1 LAVAAGIANN
11 RSPIVQQDFLRI
23 MTSTR
28 LRVFGV
34 FALGYF
40 VSFLFRGVNL
50 GFAPFLTRD
59 LGFSAADLGTLTS
72 LYFLGFAGAQVPAG
86 VLLDRFGPRRVTA
99 CVMLV
104 AAAGA
109 LVFGLAHDL
118 GTMMIGRLLIGI
130 GVSVCLAGAF
140 KASAQHFP
148 LAQLTFVNG
157 LVMAVGGLGGV
168 AVGAPLSWLLSVTG
182 WRLVCVS
189 LAIFTGAVAA
199 AIWTLGPRLRDTH
212 HQAGVLEQFKGTW
225 HVLNSRAF
233 WKVATFSALTQSVF
247 YAMQSLWVGAFLRDV
262 VSAGAGDVAARAAS
276 LVSVLGG
283 AFIVGNIG
291 FGALAR
297 AFERRGV
304 TVHLF
309 SGVTMALFVLVQALI
324 AARVPLP
331 ATVLWAAYGALGGT
345 GILTY
350 AVLAEYFPVR
360 LIGRVN
366 TTFTLVIFLEVF
378 VLQVAIGAALGHW
391 PARDGHYPAV
401 AHQNVWAAL
410 IVLQVATAVW
420 YFMPSHRA
428 QPTGRPCEGQ

>member
-1 LAVAAGIANN
+1 
-11 RSPIVQQDFLRI
+11 
-23 MTSTR
+23 MTSAR

-40 VSFLFRGVNL
+40 VSYLFRGVNI
-50 GFAPFLTRD
+50 GFAPFLTHD

-86 VLLDRFGPRRVTA
+86 VLLDHFGPRRVTA

-109 LVFGLAHDL
+109 LVFGLANDL
-118 GTMMIGRLLIGI
+118 GVMMIGRLLIGV
-130 GVSVCLAGAF
+130 GVSVCLAAAF
-140 KASAQHFP
+140 KATAQHFP
-148 LAQLTFVNG
+148 LTQLTFVNG

-168 AVGAPLSWLLSVTG
+168 VVGAPLSWLLSMTS
-182 WRLVCVS
+182 WRMVCVG
-189 LAIFTGAVAA
+189 LAILTVSVAA
-199 AIWTLGPRLRDTH
+199 AIWTLGPRNRDTH
-212 HQAGVLEQFKGTW
+212 HQAGVIEQFKGTW

-262 VSAGAGDVAARAAS
+262 VPAGVGDVAANAAS
-276 LVSVLGG
+276 LVSVLGI
-283 AFIVGNIG
+283 AFIAGNIG

-304 TVHLF
+304 TVFMF
-309 SGVTMALFVLVQALI
+309 SGVTMVLFVLVQVLI
-324 AARVPLP
+324 AVRAPLP
-331 ATVLWAAYGALGGT
+331 APVLWAGYGALGGT

-350 AVLAEYFPVR
+350 AVLAEHFPGR

-366 TTFTLVIFLEVF
+366 TTFTLVIFLEIF
-378 VLQVAIGAALGHW
+378 VLQVAIGAVLGLWSAHE
-391 PARDGHYPAV
+391 GHYPV
-401 AHQNVWAAL
+401 IAHQAAWAAL
-410 IVLQVATAVW
+410 IVLQIASAVW
-420 YFMPSHRA
+420 YFMPVRRA
-428 QPTGRPCEGQ
+428 PLAARSCTGQ